1 MNALRISGA
10 LLAVC
15 LLASTPASTQE
26 KDKWIRLT
34 SDHFEM
40 YSAADEKK
48 SAETLEYF
56 ERVREFFLSASPVHP
71 PGEFPV
77 RIIAFKDPNEM
88 VMFAPNPSVAA
99 YYAPGPIRDTIVM
112 KNPSAETYPIA
123 VHEYMHLV
131 IRHSGL
137 HIPLWLN
144 EGWADVYS
152 TLKPV
157 SDGVAV
163 GDLVARYMP
172 ILSSSQW
179 FTLEQL
185 QDITNHSREYNESS
199 RTGMFYAESWALTH
213 MLFLSPEYKGGFARF
228 ISAMNRNTPL
238 AEATSEAFD
247 KTPNQILLDLQGYLA
262 RKKLYGSVFLTPML
276 KNAPPPEVETP
287 DLYATNLMLADL
299 QFASQHRAAAAQSY
313 AQLKEED
320 PKRPEAYA
328 GVGYMAVLEGDKAK
342 ARTEF
347 QKAFELGTEDAQLC
361 MQLATLDREAKAPA
375 STVMNELERAI
386 TLRPEFGQA
395 IFELALMKM
404 DARDF
409 EEALSLLGRVGLVSP
424 DRMTIFRSAL
434 AYANLQRG
442 NVPQAR
448 ADAEAAQRAAKTT
461 PENEAVARL
470 LRLIEARSKGP
481 AAAHPGEQ
489 LIRKEGTAIGLRCAA
504 PASADFSKM
513 GILVDGKQVLFD
525 LPEAAAVEITK
536 PPGSKA
542 DLHCGALP
550 PFHLTVEYTP
560 GSVANQQT
568 AGIIRRLEF

>member
-1 MNALRISGA
+1 MKALRVCSAAIV
-10 LLAVC
+10 VC
-15 LLASTPASTQE
+15 LLGLHPVRAQE

-48 SAETLEYF
+48 SAETLDYF

-77 RIIAFKDPNEM
+77 RIIVFKDPDEM
-88 VMFAPNPSVAA
+88 RMFAPNPSVAA

-112 KNPSAETYPIA
+112 KNPSSETYPIA

-131 IRHSGL
+131 MRHSGL

-152 TLKPV
+152 TMKPV

-163 GDLVARYMP
+163 GDLISRYMP
-172 ILSSSQW
+172 ILNAAQW
-179 FTLEQL
+179 FTLPQL
-185 QDITNHSREYNESS
+185 QAITNHSPEYNESS
-199 RTGMFYAESWALTH
+199 RTGMFYAESWALAH
-213 MLFLSPEYKGGFARF
+213 MLFLSPDYKMGFARF
-228 ISAMNRNTPL
+228 VSALNRNTPL
-238 AEATSEAFD
+238 ADATSDAFD
-247 KTPNQILLDLQGYLA
+247 KTPTQVLLDLQGYLA

-276 KNAPPPEVETP
+276 KNAPPPTVDTP
-287 DLYATNLMLADL
+287 GPYDTNLMLADL
-299 QFASQHRAAAAQSY
+299 QFASQHQAAATQSY

-328 GVGYMAVLEGDKAK
+328 GVGYMAVLAGDKGK
-342 ARTEF
+342 ARAEF
-347 QKAFELGTEDAQLC
+347 HKAFDLGTEDAQLC
-361 MQLATLDREAKAPA
+361 MQLAALDREAKESA
-375 STVMNELERAI
+375 SVVMNDLARAV
-386 TLRPEFGQA
+386 TLRPNFGEA
-395 IFELALMKM
+395 IFQLALMKM

-409 EEALSLLGRVGLVSP
+409 DEALSLLGRVGLVP
-424 DRMTIFRSAL
+424 PERMTIFRSAL

-442 NVPQAR
+442 NVPEAR
-448 ADAEAAQRAAKTT
+448 ADAEAAQRAARTT
-461 PENEAVARL
+461 PENEAATRL
-470 LRLIEARSKGP
+470 LQLIEARSKGP

-489 LIRKEGTAIGLRCAA
+489 LIRKEGTAIGLRCTAA
-504 PASADFSKM
+504 GSGDFSKM
-513 GILVDGKQVLFD
+513 GILVDGRQVLFD